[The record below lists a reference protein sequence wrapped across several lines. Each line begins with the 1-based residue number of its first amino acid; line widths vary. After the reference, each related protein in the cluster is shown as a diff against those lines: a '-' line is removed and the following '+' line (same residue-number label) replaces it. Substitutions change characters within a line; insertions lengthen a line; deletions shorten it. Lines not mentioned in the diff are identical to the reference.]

1 MDSTTL
7 LELVRS
13 LRKGAHRIDW
23 STKDIKYLRDNA
35 GVLPMREI
43 YKHLKRSKNS
53 VDWMSRHLGV
63 SLRCFKTKLKWCPVC
78 AKWRST
84 VSPKTGQ
91 CRVCSKRKNLMDG
104 EWRVSDA
111 LMQLTPEQRL
121 IYDDEES
128 SRGKR
133 RVPPKPTKIKVSPKN
148 RYKYAKEEERYTI
161 ALEAW
166 EIKCLDLDIDAN
178 KTRLKRIR
186 KKLGTNPRINS

>member
-1 MDSTTL
+1 M
-7 LELVRS
+7 
-13 LRKGAHRIDW
+13 RKGAHRIDW

-43 YKHLKRSKNS
+43 CKHLKRSASS
-53 VDWMSRHLGV
+53 VKTEACRMGI
-63 SLRCFKTKLKWCPVC
+63 SLRCFKQKLKWCPVC

-111 LMQLTPEQRL
+111 LMQLTPAQRL
-121 IYDDEES
+121 IYDEEES

-133 RVPPKPTKIKVSPKN
+133 RVPPKPIKMKVSPRN
-148 RYKYAKEEERYTI
+148 RYKCAKEEERYTI

-186 KKLGTNPRINS
+186 RKLGTNPRKNFK